1 MGDYAH
7 RARVAID
14 LRLEFA
20 DGGASDMATVELR
33 KNGKTEHTGQ
43 YFGRCRKL
51 ASTCSHL
58 LYCTK

>member
-1 MGDYAH
+1 
-7 RARVAID
+7 VAID

-20 DGGASDMATVELR
+20 AGGAGDMATVELR

-43 YFGRCRKL
+43 YFGRCSKL
-51 ASTCSHL
+51 ASSHL